1 MIAARI
7 AARESRRAWIVMVL
21 LVFIRGYAWVADH
34 SPAEENRT
42 DGGAGL
48 ATIIAP
54 DSASLS
60 QIL

>member
-21 LVFIRGYAWVADH
+21 LVFIRGYAWVADN
-34 SPAEENRT
+34 SPAGKNRT
-42 DGGAGL
+42 DDGGGI

-54 DSASLS
+54 VSALLS
-60 QIL
+60 QFL